1 MVYYIRIKIRT
12 RIRDNKYINRRG
24 EKMLFKNAEQVT
36 PCGMFS
42 LGHLILF
49 TITMISVVIALKKTK
64 AAQFHLTACCQT
76 EFAQQFPQFYHVL

>member
-49 TITMISVVIALKKTK
+49 TITMISVAIALKKTK
-64 AAQFHLTACCQT
+64 YIKQDNVKKIIRKSTIILWI
-76 EFAQQFPQFYHVL
+76 L